1 MQHLN
6 RRVIFD
12 SLWKRTILY
21 FVLFFVISMVQI
33 YFLDIIKIHFYLPDF
48 LIILLV
54 WITLREGVYIGLI
67 LSFFAGVIH
76 DMYALN
82 PLGFTA
88 LSSVSACFALKYLKS
103 KDNYKKDLESL
114 RFVVFTFIVTMIST
128 FIKVLLTMNIFTE
141 NIEIYFIQQVLA
153 TSVYTSI
160 FALFPVVIKF
170 KPKVNY

>member
-1 MQHLN
+1 MQYLN

-21 FVLFFVISMVQI
+21 FVLFFVISMIQI
-33 YFLDIIKIHFYLPDF
+33 NFLDIIKIHFYLPDLL
-48 LIILLV
+48 LILAC
-54 WITLREGVYIGLI
+54 WITLREGVYIGII
-67 LSFFAGVIH
+67 LAFFAGVIH
-76 DMYALN
+76 DLFALN

-88 LSSVSACFALKYLKS
+88 LSTVTACFVLKYFKS
-103 KDNYKKDLESL
+103 KDNYKKDLETI
-114 RFVVFTFIVTMIST
+114 RFVIFTFIITMIST

-141 NIEIYFIQQVLA
+141 NIEIYFIQQVIA

-170 KPKVNY
+170 KPKINY